1 MIADMRLWILP
12 ILLATGTAAAQ
23 NTPIRIQLVTGGHSH
38 DISFYDV
45 FRGNSDFR
53 IDVNPHP
60 GAFHS
65 DMRKGTDVLVLYD
78 MQDMDGEKE
87 RQHLREFVEAGKGLV
102 VLHHA
107 VIDNQNWPWW
117 YEEVTGG
124 RYFLSPVDGHQPST
138 YQHDVPLEVRAV
150 GKHPITRGLEKFA
163 IVDEVYNFMWRSPK
177 AKVLLEADKPEGEK
191 AVAWIGPG
199 ENSHVVVIQLGHG
212 REAHENPNYRKLVR
226 NAILWSAGRL

>member
-1 MIADMRLWILP
+1 MRNP
-12 ILLATGTAAAQ
+12 MAAILLFLAAAPAVAQ
-23 NTPIRIQLVTGGHSH
+23 PVRIQLVTGGHNH
-38 DISFYDV
+38 EISFYEV
-45 FRGNSDFR
+45 FQGNKDFK

-65 DMRKGTDVLVLYD
+65 DLRKSVDVLVLYD
-78 MQDMDGEKE
+78 MADMDGDTE

-107 VIDNQNWPWW
+107 IIDNQHWQWW

-124 RYFLSPVDGHQPST
+124 RYLLAPDGALKAST
-138 YQHDVPLEVRAV
+138 YQHDVPMQVHAT
-150 GKHPITRGLEKFA
+150 GKHPITEGLGEFP

-177 AKVLLEADKPEGEK
+177 TKVLLEADKPEGEK

-199 ENSHVVVIQLGHG
+199 ERSHVVVIQLGHG

-226 NAILWSAGRL
+226 NAILWSAGKL

>member
-1 MIADMRLWILP
+1 MRIRIVMSFL
-12 ILLATGTAAAQ
+12 LLAAAAVAQ
-23 NTPIRIQLVTGGHSH
+23 PLRIQLVTGGHNH
-38 DISFYDV
+38 DISFYEI
-45 FRGNSDFR
+45 FQGNKDFK

-65 DMRKGTDVLVLYD
+65 DLRKSVDVLVLYD
-78 MQDMDGEKE
+78 MTDMDGEPE
-87 RQHLREFVEAGKGLV
+87 RLHLREFVEAGKGLV

-107 VIDNQNWPWW
+107 VIDNQHWPWW
-117 YEEVTGG
+117 YEQVTGG
-124 RYFLSPVDGHQPST
+124 RYLLAPDGALKAST
-138 YQHDVPLEVRAV
+138 YQHDVPMKIHAPAP
-150 GKHPITRGLEKFA
+150 HPITEGLGDFA

-177 AKVLLEADKPEGEK
+177 TKVLLEADKPEGEK

-199 ENSHVVVIQLGHG
+199 DHSHVVVIQLGHG

>member
-1 MIADMRLWILP
+1 MRT
-12 ILLATGTAAAQ
+12 LLAAILWVGAASAQ
-23 NTPIRIQLVTGGHSH
+23 PIRVQLVTGGHGH
-38 DISFYDV
+38 DISFYEV
-45 FRGNSDFR
+45 FQGNPEFK

-65 DMRKGTDVLVLYD
+65 DMRKGVNVLVLYD
-78 MQDMDGEKE
+78 MTDMDGEPE
-87 RQHLREFVEAGKGLV
+87 RRHLREFVEAGKGLV

-107 VIDNQNWPWW
+107 VIDNQHWPWW

-124 RYFLSPVDGHQPST
+124 RYFLAPEGAQRAST
-138 YQHDVPLEVRAV
+138 YQHDVPMKVRIVAR
-150 GKHPITRGLEKFA
+150 HPVTEGLADFA
-163 IVDEVYNFMWRSPK
+163 IVNEVYNFMWRSPK
-177 AKVLLEADKPEGEK
+177 TKVLLQADKPEGEK

-226 NAILWSAGRL
+226 NAILWSAGKR

>member
-1 MIADMRLWILP
+1 MRIPLLF
-12 ILLATGTAAAQ
+12 LLATAAIAQ
-23 NTPIRIQLVTGGHSH
+23 PVRVQLVTGGHNH
-38 DISFYDV
+38 DISFYEI
-45 FRGNSDFR
+45 FQGNPDLK

-65 DMRKGTDVLVLYD
+65 DLRKSVDVLVLYD
-78 MQDMDGEKE
+78 MTDMDGETE
-87 RQHLREFVEAGKGLV
+87 RRHLREFVEAGKGVV

-107 VIDNQNWPWW
+107 IIDNQHWPWW

-124 RYFLSPVDGHQPST
+124 RYFLTAEGTQRAST
-138 YQHDVPLEVRAV
+138 YQHDVPMKVRVAA
-150 GKHPITRGLEKFA
+150 KHPVTEGLSDFA

-199 ENSHVVVIQLGHG
+199 ENSRVVAIQLGHG
-212 REAHENPNYRKLVR
+212 REAHENANYRKLVR
-226 NAILWSAGRL
+226 NAILWSAGKTQAEAISK